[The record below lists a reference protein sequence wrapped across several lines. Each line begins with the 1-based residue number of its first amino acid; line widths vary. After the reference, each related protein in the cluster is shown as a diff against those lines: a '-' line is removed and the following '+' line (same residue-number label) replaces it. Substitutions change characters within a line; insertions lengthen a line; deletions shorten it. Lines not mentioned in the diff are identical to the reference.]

1 MSTWLP
7 RALGAA
13 TAAYGTAVAVKPE
26 LLARPTGLTEDGR
39 TPPGTVVLCRAVGVR
54 DLISGVSIA
63 AARSTPGLRGALA
76 ARVAARRRGCRGAR
90 CGAAGPGCAHQGGRG
105 GAVLGNAV
113 RAERSRAA
121 SPD

>member
-76 ARVAARRRGCRGAR
+76 ARVAADVGDA
-90 CGAAGPGCAHQGGRG
+90 
-105 GAVLGNAV
+105 AVLGAALPDRDARTKAAAV
-113 RAERSRAA
+113 ALSWGTLCGLSALAPRRRN
-121 SPD
+121 